1 MSAIIFESQYAGKD
15 MPEMTYIC
23 LKLSTLSITIN
34 ETMAHGIKQNAKP
47 TYPAYPKAFYEL
59 DLKVN
64 WYIEGKGTVSRLKST
79 STAVFK
85 TD

>member
-1 MSAIIFESQYAGKD
+1 MSAIIFASQYAGKD
-15 MPEMTYIC
+15 MPEMTCIC
-23 LKLSTLSITIN
+23 LKLSTLSITMN

-47 TYPAYPKAFYEL
+47 TYPAYPKALEEL
-59 DLKVN
+59 DLRLN
-64 WYIEGKGTVSRLKST
+64 WYIVGKGTVSRLKST